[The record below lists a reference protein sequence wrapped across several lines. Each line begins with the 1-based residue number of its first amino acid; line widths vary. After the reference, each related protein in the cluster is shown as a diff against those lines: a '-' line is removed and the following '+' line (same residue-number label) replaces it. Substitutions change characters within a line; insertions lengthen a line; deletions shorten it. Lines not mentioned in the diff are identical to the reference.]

1 MGSRVRRK
9 ATDGA
14 MTVGDLI
21 TCDAG
26 ELWRVVSVDPL
37 VLRRC
42 RDGRIGIEINRRSNG
57 EG

>member
-1 MGSRVRRK
+1 
-9 ATDGA
+9 

-42 RDGRIGIEINRRSNG
+42 WDGRIAYQTAKPRVTNG
-57 EG
+57 KG